1 MSAGVSVCL
10 IVNLISQD
18 GTQELE
24 KQRDALRFK
33 MLDKR
38 IVQVIQN
45 VPMSAMMSG
54 DKLQA
59 FVPQDA
65 MFSSGANTNSAIKGP
80 LFVTVTSPQQSSAM
94 SYFIALS
101 SNTTQQINVL
111 INEDNSLAR
120 RIWRR
125 TQFAYILLLVAFI
138 LNAVAMYYGIKI
150 VSLYKT

>member
-45 VPMSAMMSG
+45 VPMSAMMSR

-65 MFSSGANTNSAIKGP
+65 MFSSGANTNSAIKDP